1 LTIWIPVWIKND
13 QGIEDTATIGTIDAE
28 LLLILTTILS
38 TMLGVKSY
46 SPMQISLHSF
56 MKSVMLLMIST
67 LSLSSHAGDR
77 LLATGGATQ
86 IEGAA
91 GGGLVPWAL
100 ISGYGTRDQ
109 VGGAAFYSHVRTQ
122 GDFDLQSAGGSIGF
136 NNRVEISY
144 SHLRFGL
151 GDTVPGERIRMNVL
165 GAKLRLFGDAIYD
178 QDTWKPQVSA
188 GLQFKQNE
196 DFDFVPKALGAKH
209 DSGVDAY
216 LAATKLFMGAVA
228 GRNLLLNLTLQATK
242 ANQFGI
248 LGFGGDQNDSYRLQP
263 AFSSALMLTDDLL
276 MGVEYRAKPNNL
288 GSFREDNAKD
298 IFLAWFPTK
307 RLALTGAYVDLGNIA
322 NKDDQR
328 GWYLSGQVSF

>member
-1 LTIWIPVWIKND
+1 MV
-13 QGIEDTATIGTIDAE
+13 GA
-28 LLLILTTILS
+28 
-38 TMLGVKSY
+38 KSY
-46 SPMQISLHSF
+46 SPIQISLHSVI
-56 MKSVMLLMIST
+56 KSTMLLIICV
-67 LSLSSHAGDR
+67 LSLSSEAGDR

-109 VGGAAFYSHVRTQ
+109 IGGTAFYTHLRTQ
-122 GDFDLQSAGGSIGF
+122 DDFDLQSAGGSIGF

-196 DFDFVPKALGAKH
+196 DFDFVPKALGAKS

-216 LAATKLFMGAVA
+216 LAATKLFLGAVA
-228 GRNLLLNLTLQATK
+228 GRNLLLNLTLHATK

-248 LGFGGDQNDSYRLQP
+248 LGFGGDRDDNYKLEP
-263 AFSSALMLTDDLL
+263 ALSSALMLTDNLL
-276 MGVEYRAKPNNL
+276 LGAEYRAKPNNL
-288 GSFREDNAKD
+288 SSFREDDAKN
-298 IFLAWFPTK
+298 IFIAWFPTK
-307 RLALTGAYVDLGNIA
+307 SLALTGAYVYLGNIA
-322 NKDDQR
+322 NQNHQG
-328 GWYLSGQVSF
+328 GWYLSGQLSF